1 MVRDRYAREA
11 RPLQRKLKKLF
22 KSLADV
28 LRSCSVVS
36 FNSAASIFL
45 DVGLPSVKNHGVH
58 GGVRLLTVL
67 LITKLMKNY

>member
-36 FNSAASIFL
+36 FNSAASIFF
-45 DVGLPSVKNHGVH
+45 GRRSAQVKNHGVH
-58 GGVRLLTVL
+58 GGARLLTVL